1 MSLINDALKRV
12 KRQTPPDRPK
22 EMADYPFRP
31 VDYEEPSHRF
41 PLIFAALGVLVLLVG
56 SGLLFFK
63 WSGGHPR
70 PETSRETPTGSA
82 GAPASSEPGSD
93 GATPGTRAGSER
105 PRAIAAPKGFPT
117 NAPAATAG
125 ASTNQGFP
133 VLKLQGIYYKSAKPS
148 ALING
153 ETVEEGES
161 IEEVRV
167 KKIDRKAVTL
177 EWRGQVKVLTLR

>member
-31 VDYEEPSHRF
+31 VDYEESSHRF
-41 PLIFAALGVLVLLVG
+41 PLIFAALGILLLLAG
-56 SGLLFFK
+56 SGLLFLK
-63 WSGGHPR
+63 WSHPKPEIS
-70 PETSRETPTGSA
+70 PETA
-82 GAPASSEPGSD
+82 KAAQVPAKSEPGS
-93 GATPGTRAGSER
+93 A
-105 PRAIAAPKGFPT
+105 RAIPGASGVRAITTPAALPT
-117 NAPAATAG
+117 NPPVAG
-125 ASTNQGFP
+125 GAGTNQGFP

-153 ETVEEGES
+153 ETVEEGDS

-177 EWRGQVKVLTLR
+177 EWHGQIKVLTLR